1 MTNFILLS
9 TIPIWCAKWWA
20 FNRLILIIGEIILLI
35 LGWPWLRAKPL
46 CIEIFCVVWGN
57 SSNKIKELVL
67 NNFDQKFMN
76 WPEVCEI
83 LANATFLHWLR
94 IQCIWSADFCTFT
107 SCLISNRYV
116 YVPSVPISQP
126 LPSNGKQKKLKEF
139 MWPGWMPCFSTLS
152 TLTIQVWSW
161 FRRDK
166 EVLLVC
172 SFFKDDII
180 HPNSSRKSAKLETHR
195 CDMKVY

>member
-1 MTNFILLS
+1 MTKCQGECLLIQDLKFLCQMTNFILLS

-57 SSNKIKELVL
+57 TSNKIKELVL

-107 SCLISNRYV
+107 SCLIQICVCTFCSY
-116 YVPSVPISQP
+116 
-126 LPSNGKQKKLKEF
+126 
-139 MWPGWMPCFSTLS
+139 FSTPTFKWKTKKNLKNS
-152 TLTIQVWSW
+152 CGLDECHAFRPYRHWQYKFEVDLEGIKKCFW
-161 FRRDK
+161 FVVFLK
-166 EVLLVC
+166 M
-172 SFFKDDII
+172 I
-180 HPNSSRKSAKLETHR
+180 
-195 CDMKVY
+195 